1 MCFRVHGEVR
11 PQVPCH
17 SQACMR
23 SLLRHL
29 NSSRTHEDAQMSV
42 RAGCGQASSG
52 CLLTR
57 LEVISNHTR
66 TNNSQWEATWG
77 SATSKQPRNCY
88 VGASGIVR
96 IIGGTDK
103 TKQTHKCRHTLTSL
117 CRAVKLHSSCS
128 LSDCC
133 NVLEWKCSF
142 STALTG

>member
-29 NSSRTHEDAQMSV
+29 NSSRTHEDAQSV

-57 LEVISNHTR
+57 LEVISNRTR

-77 SATSKQPRNCY
+77 SATSKQLLDWGSRDCK
-88 VGASGIVR
+88 G

-103 TKQTHKCRHTLTSL
+103 TKQTHKCRRTLTSL

-142 STALTG
+142 STALTD